1 VGGGTLGH
9 PEISALFG
17 QAEIPDEHKV
27 LALGVANNALA
38 VTPELRIVRGKQKKT
53 GHHSRAEIVD
63 EAADLGVTLDIPV
76 GSDRAEIDD
85 SDMATGRLIS
95 WGFGHRHQRTALS
108 SAHTRT

>member
-1 VGGGTLGH
+1 MGGGTLGH

-17 QAEIPDEHKV
+17 QAEIPGEHEI
-27 LALGVANNALA
+27 LTLGIANNALA
-38 VTPELRIVRGKQKKT
+38 VAPELRIVRRKQKKT

-76 GSDRAEIDD
+76 GSDRAEIDH
-85 SDMATGRLIS
+85 SDMATGRLIG